1 MSLDR
6 ILEYGIGTA
15 VIFLGVIPLMWRL
28 LRMLQEDRSY
38 IVRSQERI
46 TETLDNHLST
56 IARTLAV
63 IEERLRNGRD

>member
-15 VIFLGVIPLMWRL
+15 VIFLGVLPMAWKL
-28 LRMLQEDRSY
+28 LRMLQDDRQF

-46 TETLDNHLST
+46 VETLDNHLST

-63 IEERLRNGRD
+63 IEERLRGKGL